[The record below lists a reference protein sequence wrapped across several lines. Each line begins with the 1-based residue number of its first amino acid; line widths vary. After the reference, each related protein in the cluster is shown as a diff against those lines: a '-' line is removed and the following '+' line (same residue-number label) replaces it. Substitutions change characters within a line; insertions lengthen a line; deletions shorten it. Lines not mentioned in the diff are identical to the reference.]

1 MIGCL
6 SLGRETFDVNF
17 ANEKIDLVKKRLNK
31 LSYNIIF
38 FEKLI
43 TNDEIS
49 EEALSFFK
57 QKKCKKYLIIHS
69 QHLLT
74 QNLLKSSLKFLK
86 NQFFLYLL
94 KKKEL
99 EAD

>member
-17 ANEKIDLVKKRLNK
+17 ANEKINLVEKRLNK
-31 LSYNIIF
+31 LSSNIIF

-57 QKKCKKYLIIHS
+57 QKKCKKYLIIQS
-69 QHLLT
+69 T
-74 QNLLKSSLKFLK
+74 FTDSKFIK
-86 NQFFLYLL
+86 KFTKVFKKPIFLYLL
-94 KKKEL
+94 KKKEQG
-99 EAD
+99 AD